1 MWWEC
6 APDGYTLTNY
16 LRFSIHQ
23 VSIHQERR
31 ALWHFSKN
39 KIMFQQTK
47 SPSRDLINIQI
58 HGDRWAAFWSE
69 LFANSGH
76 FLILKSMSDITLEGI
91 GHYFSDIT
99 EYVLFGVMLLQ
110 AWYLSRPSAN
120 RFWGNLIGV
129 SLYTIIDVQIDGAA
143 FITPNHTT
151 FWIFS
156 LIIAVLQGLRS
167 HWHKSLTNWILPIE
181 SVVRSL
187 MVVAFY
193 AVTSQSLGSWQQVGT
208 FATKT
213 THMYLILSL
222 TFIGSLIGFL
232 SLQTAWQRS
241 QLQSTAQTLRNLAE
255 WGMGTHVVNAA
266 VSNPQALNFQRC
278 DRTILFMD
286 IRKFTNWCEETDPN
300 LVATVLNDYY
310 YHVEPVAAT
319 YKPLRISFTADE
331 IMAIYATP
339 KQGLAAA
346 RAMQESAQT
355 VLAPHNL
362 GVGCAVH
369 NGSVIEGLFGSQD
382 VRTYTAIGDVVNTA
396 KRLEGTTPAG
406 AITISESVYTAIINS
421 ENSSQ
426 VRDALPCEPVLVK
439 GKQEA
444 IAIWRIFTS

>member
-1 MWWEC
+1 
-6 APDGYTLTNY
+6 
-16 LRFSIHQ
+16 
-23 VSIHQERR
+23 
-31 ALWHFSKN
+31 
-39 KIMFQQTK
+39 MFQQTK
-47 SPSRDLINIQI
+47 SPSRDLINTQI
-58 HGDRWAAFWSE
+58 HGDRWTAFWSE
-69 LFANSGH
+69 LFGNSGH
-76 FLILKSMSDITLEGI
+76 FLILKSMSDITSDGAW
-91 GHYFSDIT
+91 HYFSDIT

-129 SLYTIIDVQIDGAA
+129 ALYTIIDVQIDGAA
-143 FITPNHTT
+143 FFSAPSHST
-151 FWIFS
+151 FWVFS
-156 LIIAVLQGLRS
+156 LIIGILQGLRS
-167 HWHKSLTNWILPIE
+167 RWNKSLTNWILPIE
-181 SVVRSL
+181 SIIRSL

-193 AVTSQSLGSWQQVGT
+193 AVTSLKAGEAISSWQQIGA

-213 THMYLILSL
+213 THLYLILSL
-222 TFIGSLIGFL
+222 TFVGSLVGFL
-232 SLQTAWQRS
+232 SLQTTQQRS
-241 QLQSTAQTLRNLAE
+241 QLQVTAQTLRNLAE

-266 VSNPQALNFQRC
+266 VSNPKALNFQRC

-286 IRKFTNWCEETDPN
+286 IRKFTNWCEETDPKV
-300 LVATVLNDYY
+300 VAAVLNDYY

-319 YKPLRISFTADE
+319 YQPLRISFTADE

-346 RAMQESAQT
+346 RAMQKAAQT
-355 VLAPHNL
+355 VLAPYNL

-369 NGSVIEGLFGSQD
+369 SGSVIEGLFGSQD

-396 KRLEGTTPAG
+396 KRLEGNTPAG

-421 ENSSQ
+421 DNSFQ
-426 VRDALPCEPVLVK
+426 VRDALPCEPLLVK

>member
-1 MWWEC
+1 
-6 APDGYTLTNY
+6 
-16 LRFSIHQ
+16 
-23 VSIHQERR
+23 
-31 ALWHFSKN
+31 
-39 KIMFQQTK
+39 MFQQTK
-47 SPSRDLINIQI
+47 SPSRDLINTQI
-58 HGDRWAAFWSE
+58 HGDRWTAFWSE
-69 LFANSGH
+69 LFGNSGH
-76 FLILKSMSDITLEGI
+76 FLILKSMSDITSDGAW
-91 GHYFSDIT
+91 HYFSDIT

-129 SLYTIIDVQIDGAA
+129 ALYTIIDVQIDGAA
-143 FITPNHTT
+143 FFSAPSHST
-151 FWIFS
+151 FWVFS
-156 LIIAVLQGLRS
+156 LIIGILQGLRS
-167 HWHKSLTNWILPIE
+167 RWNKSLTNWILPIE
-181 SVVRSL
+181 SIIRSL

-193 AVTSQSLGSWQQVGT
+193 AVTSLKAGEAISSWQQIGA

-213 THMYLILSL
+213 THLYLILSL
-222 TFIGSLIGFL
+222 TFVGSLVGFL
-232 SLQTAWQRS
+232 SLQTTQQRS
-241 QLQSTAQTLRNLAE
+241 QLQVTAQTLRNLAE

-266 VSNPQALNFQRC
+266 VSNPKALNFQRC

-286 IRKFTNWCEETDPN
+286 IRKFTNWCEETDPKV
-300 LVATVLNDYY
+300 VAAVLNDYY

-319 YKPLRISFTADE
+319 YQPLRISFTADE
-331 IMAIYATP
+331 IMAIYETH

-346 RAMQESAQT
+346 RAMQEAAQK
-355 VLAPHNL
+355 VLTPHNL

-396 KRLEGTTPAG
+396 KRLEGNTPAG

-421 ENSSQ
+421 DNSFQ
-426 VRDALPCEPVLVK
+426 VRDALPCEPLLVK